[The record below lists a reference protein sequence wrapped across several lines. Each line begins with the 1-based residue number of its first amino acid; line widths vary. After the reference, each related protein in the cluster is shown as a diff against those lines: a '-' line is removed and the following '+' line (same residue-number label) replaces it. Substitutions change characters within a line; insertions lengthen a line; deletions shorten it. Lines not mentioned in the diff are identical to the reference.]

1 MPLDNKV
8 LLDQVEFLAKI
19 LNQWNEQILI
29 GGGVALVLYDSILSQ
44 ANAGV
49 VGTTDIDFLIP
60 RKPLKPGKE
69 QISKILKDH
78 GYALKMKSVG
88 QPAVES
94 YIRYVDDHEIE
105 VEFLTDSRSRDKE
118 DVVLIKEAGVTA
130 QALSYIEM
138 SLQEVTP
145 LTLPSGNQITV
156 VKPEAWVFH
165 KGLTFIKRTSAV
177 KKYKDLYGI
186 WFVLSHLNETSLAIE
201 KALPLLIDK
210 HTSSWGKTFRSNLMT
225 WIDDATPKDWAALES
240 QDIKG
245 RLTKAGF
252 VKLVKSITKV

>member
-1 MPLDNKV
+1 MQLDNKA
-8 LLDQVEFLAKI
+8 LIEQVEDLAKI
-19 LNQWNEQILI
+19 LSQWNEQIII
-29 GGGVALVLYDSILSQ
+29 GGGVALVLYDAVLSK
-44 ANAGV
+44 ANSGA

-60 RKPLKPGKE
+60 RKPLKPGEE

-94 YIRYVDDHEIE
+94 YIRNIDDVEIE
-105 VEFLTDSRSRDKE
+105 VEFLTDARSRAKE
-118 DVVLIKEAGVTA
+118 DVVTIKEAGVTA

-138 SLQEVTP
+138 SLQEGTP

-165 KGLTFIKRTSAV
+165 KGLTFVKRTSEA

-186 WFVLSHLNETSLAIE
+186 WFVLSQLKDTSLAVQ
-201 KALPLLIDK
+201 KALPKLMDK
-210 HTSSWGKTFRSNLMT
+210 HSPSWKKTFSANLNT
-225 WIDDATPKDWAALES
+225 WVADATPKDWRALES
-240 QDIKG
+240 QDVEG

-252 VKLVKSITKV
+252 VALMGMRLN